1 MRTLILMPSL
11 AFLVAARMTKRRHA
25 MNTTTVRT
33 RLVLVLAPLVLAVF
47 AATSSA
53 FACLVGTGTSASC
66 TEAELDACLPG
77 GGGFD
82 GTVTFNCGG
91 TATIIVTSTKTS
103 ADTTSFLRPVDLE
116 ARSKRVAPG

>member
-25 MNTTTVRT
+25 MNTTTACT
-33 RLVLVLAPLVLAVF
+33 RLVLVLALLVSATF
-47 AATSSA
+47 AATSTL
-53 FACLVGTGTSASC
+53 ACVVGTGTSASC